1 MFRERYRELHGLA
14 YRLLGDHG
22 EAEDVVQETFLR
34 LDGQAVLDR
43 PDGEVAAWLRRVCLN
58 TAYNRLRGR
67 RRTTARLER
76 AGLAE
81 RADDE
86 ADAGATP
93 LLDVLRAEQQRA
105 VRQALA
111 ALPERQRSACC
122 CATPATPTRR
132 SPPPSTSPSARSGS
146 CSPAASGRSARPTS
160 TATTPTREPTMPC
173 PDLGALRASID
184 DGGAPA
190 PVLEHAPR
198 RAPAP
203 TPWPSSSATP
213 SWPPRRSP

>member
-1 MFRERYRELHGLA
+1 MRAVRDEVGTRPGSRERFTGVFRDRYRELHGLA

-43 PDGEVAAWLRRVCLN
+43 PDGEVTAWLRRVCLN
-58 TAYNRLRGR
+58 TACNRLRGR
-67 RRTTARLER
+67 RRTTARLQR

-111 ALPERQRSACC
+111 ALPERQRSVLLLRHAGYSYAEIA
-122 CATPATPTRR
+122 ATLDLAVG
-132 SPPPSTSPSARSGS
+132 SVGVLLARGER
-146 CSPAASGRSARPTS
+146 AF
-160 TATTPTREPTMPC
+160 REAYLDSDDADP
-173 PDLGALRASID
+173 GAHDAL
-184 DGGAPA
+184 P
-190 PVLEHAPR
+190 
-198 RAPAP
+198 
-203 TPWPSSSATP
+203 
-213 SWPPRRSP
+213 

>member
-1 MFRERYRELHGLA
+1 VDIEGAAVHSVRDEVGARPGSQERFAAVFRERYRELHGLA

-111 ALPERQRSACC
+111 ALPERQRSVVLLRHAGYAYAEIA
-122 CATPATPTRR
+122 ATLDLAVG
-132 SPPPSTSPSARSGS
+132 SVGVLLARGER
-146 CSPAASGRSARPTS
+146 AF
-160 TATTPTREPTMPC
+160 REAYLDSDDADP
-173 PDLGALRASID
+173 GAFDAL
-184 DGGAPA
+184 P
-190 PVLEHAPR
+190 
-198 RAPAP
+198 
-203 TPWPSSSATP
+203 
-213 SWPPRRSP
+213 

>member
-1 MFRERYRELHGLA
+1 VRAVRDEVGVEPGSQERFTGVFRERYRELHGLA

-58 TAYNRLRGR
+58 TAYNRLRSR

-76 AGLAE
+76 AGLVE

-86 ADAGATP
+86 ADADATP
-93 LLDVLRAEQQRA
+93 LLDVLRAEQQQA

-111 ALPERQRSACC
+111 ALPERQRSVLLLRHAGYSYAEIA
-122 CATPATPTRR
+122 ATLDLAVG
-132 SPPPSTSPSARSGS
+132 SVGVLLARGER
-146 CSPAASGRSARPTS
+146 AF
-160 TATTPTREPTMPC
+160 REAYLDSDDADP
-173 PDLGALRASID
+173 GAYDAL
-184 DGGAPA
+184 P
-190 PVLEHAPR
+190 
-198 RAPAP
+198 
-203 TPWPSSSATP
+203 
-213 SWPPRRSP
+213 